1 MNAEL
6 QKLKICI
13 IGLGYVGLPLAVEFS
28 KKFPVIG
35 FDINS
40 RRVEELRNG
49 EDVTKEINLD
59 SLLNSNLIFTD
70 NEALLKDCNCFVIT
84 VPTPVDKHKQPDLR
98 PLISASKI
106 VGKSIGKDDLV
117 IYESTVYPGAT
128 EEECVPVLEES

>member
-6 QKLKICI
+6 KNLKICI

-49 EDVTKEINLD
+49 EDVTREINLG
-59 SLLNSNLIFTD
+59 SLLNSNLTFTD
-70 NEALLKDCNCFVIT
+70 NDALLKDCNCFVIT
-84 VPTPVDKHKQPDLR
+84 VPTPVDKHKQPD
-98 PLISASKI
+98 
-106 VGKSIGKDDLV
+106 
-117 IYESTVYPGAT
+117 
-128 EEECVPVLEES
+128 